1 MNRVVL
7 TGRMTKDPDVRQS
20 NETQVARFSLA
31 VDRRGK
37 RDETD
42 FISCVAFNKTA
53 ELIGKY
59 THKGSKVGVEG
70 RIQTGSYE
78 KNGVKVYTT
87 DVVLD
92 SVEFLDSRGEAQSE
106 QKPASNGVEGFMQ
119 IPDGIE
125 EELPF
130 K

>member
-1 MNRVVL
+1 MNRVTL
-7 TGRMTKDPDVRQS
+7 TGRLTKDPDVRQS
-20 NETQVARFSLA
+20 NETQIARFSLA

-59 THKGSKVGVEG
+59 VHKGSRVGVEG
-70 RIQTGSYE
+70 RLQTGSYV
-78 KNGVKVYTT
+78 KDGVKVYTT

-92 SVEFLDSRGEAQSE
+92 NIEFLDSKAEAQE
-106 QKPASNGVEGFMQ
+106 AKPAVTADSFMSIPVE
-119 IPDGIE
+119 IDDGD
-125 EELPF
+125 LPF

>member
-1 MNRVVL
+1 MNRVIL
-7 TGRMTKDPDVRQS
+7 TGRLTKDPDVRQS
-20 NETQVARFSLA
+20 NETQIARFSLA

-59 THKGSKVGVEG
+59 VHKGSKVGVEG
-70 RIQTGSYE
+70 RLQTGSYV
-78 KNGVKVYTT
+78 KDGVKVYTT

-92 SVEFLDSRGEAQSE
+92 NIEFLDSKAEAQE
-106 QKPASNGVEGFMQ
+106 AKPAVTADSFMSIPVE
-119 IPDGIE
+119 IDDGD
-125 EELPF
+125 LPF